1 MLSSYVWLR
10 IEKSFWQETGS
21 GHPSRTHAAQSIVMP
36 YAFSLDTPQCLTR
49 PASMSSFIASTVRSK
64 SSALP
69 SSKNLANRLTPP
81 GVNVG
86 VDMMG
91 VSLLGQW
98 IWYRSTY
105 SHPMRSMDFLQEW
118 CMISESYP

>member
-1 MLSSYVWLR
+1 MSSSYVWLR
-10 IEKSFWQETGS
+10 IEKSFWHETGS
-21 GHPSRTHAAQSIVMP
+21 GHPNLTHVAQSMVMP
-36 YAFSLDTPQCLTR
+36 NAFSLDTPQWRTN
-49 PASMSSFIASTVRSK
+49 PASISAFTASTVRSK
-64 SSALP
+64 SSGLP

-105 SHPMRSMDFLQEW
+105 SHPMRSIDFRHE
-118 CMISESYP
+118 